1 MNEFEKLLAEQ
12 MKDENFK
19 KEWDALEPEF
29 SLMQAI
35 IDARNAE
42 GMTQKEL
49 SVRSGIAQGDIS
61 KIESGNANPSIR
73 TLNRIA
79 NAMGKKLRIEF
90 VETT

>member
-61 KIESGNANPSIR
+61 KIESGNANPSSHSVRVCRNNMI
-73 TLNRIA
+73 
-79 NAMGKKLRIEF
+79 
-90 VETT
+90 